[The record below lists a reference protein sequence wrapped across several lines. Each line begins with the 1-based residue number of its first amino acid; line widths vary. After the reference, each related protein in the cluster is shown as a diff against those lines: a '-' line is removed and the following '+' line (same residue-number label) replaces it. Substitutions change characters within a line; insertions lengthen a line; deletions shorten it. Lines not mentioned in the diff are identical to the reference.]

1 MVQQFR
7 TSDRR
12 EFLNGIAALS
22 AVTVVSST
30 LQNQALAA
38 VLPTP
43 AQSEGPFYPV
53 RKPIDQDADLT
64 MVGNNGKR
72 AAGELLVVQGKVLT
86 PNDSPV
92 ANALVEIWQTNAWGR
107 YHDHRDRSDAPLDP
121 NFQGYGHYTSEND
134 GTYQFLTIK
143 PAAYGQGYW
152 RRTPHIH
159 FRISGRHFD
168 RLTTQMYF
176 AGEPENANDG
186 LLNRISDP
194 AMRKSLI
201 VDLEEKK
208 GIKNLPQRDMKA
220 HLAAFN
226 IVLGQNL

>member
-1 MVQQFR
+1 MIRQR
-7 TSDRR
+7 KTPERR
-12 EFLNGIAALS
+12 EFLTGITAVSAAMI
-22 AVTVVSST
+22 VSST
-30 LQNQALAA
+30 LQNQALAR
-38 VLPTP
+38 VLSTP
-43 AQSEGPFYPV
+43 AQTEGPFYPI
-53 RKPIDQDADLT
+53 RKSSDQDADLT
-64 MVGNNGKR
+64 MLDNNSKR
-72 AAGELLVVQGKVLT
+72 ADGDLLLVQGQVLT

-92 ANALVEIWQTNAWGR
+92 TNALVEIWQTNAWGR

-168 RLTTQMYF
+168 RFTTQMYF
-176 AGEPENANDG
+176 AGESENARDG

>member
-1 MVQQFR
+1 MIRLCR
-7 TSDRR
+7 TTERR
-12 EFLNGIAALS
+12 EFLTGITAVSAAMI
-22 AVTVVSST
+22 VSST
-30 LQNQALAA
+30 LQNQALAR
-38 VLPTP
+38 VLSTP
-43 AQSEGPFYPV
+43 AQTEGPFYPV
-53 RKPIDQDADLT
+53 RKPPDQDADLT
-64 MVGNNGKR
+64 MVGNNGER
-72 AAGELLVVQGKVLT
+72 ASGDLLLVQGRVLT

-107 YHDHRDRSDAPLDP
+107 YQDHRDRSNVPWDP
-121 NFQGYGHYTSEND
+121 NFQGYGHVTTDSNGAYA
-134 GTYQFLTIK
+134 FRTIR
-143 PAAYGQGYW
+143 PAGYGQGYF

-201 VDLEEKK
+201 VDLEEKI